1 MSIIDAYLRLVARW
15 RWSFLL
21 ALLIGSFVLQAILP
35 NGPVTRLTGFTLFML
50 IFGGALYAGRTGRR
64 AARAAIALLLATTVL
79 QILNVLGVAALE
91 VPLAALALTIVF
103 GALVATFAELVG
115 NRDSTSDSLVGA
127 IFGYFVIATACAL
140 LFRQMEGAH
149 PGSFRLPE
157 GGDLDTQM
165 LYFSLITVTTAGYGD
180 ITPVTSLAQISAAL
194 EAALGTL
201 YLAILIGRI
210 AEVRL
215 RASSSEKAGNITSA
229 ATAAPASVPPGL
241 NRGGGQRPGGAHC
254 RKQREGEIKAD
265 DGQHPVQAQAA
276 CDLLGLAGGHRQ
288 HDGEGLEQHP
298 DRRAARNCL
307 QAEGV
312 GGHKSDE
319 ADHQIGVLA
328 QHAGDPGEG
337 ERQQRKQQRQH
348 HDAAKGGGAG
358 IFRVKVANSIAATKG
373 SGAPIHTAAP

>member
-1 MSIIDAYLRLVARW
+1 M
-15 RWSFLL
+15 L

-64 AARAAIALLLATTVL
+64 ATQAAIALLLATAVL

-91 VPLAALALTIVF
+91 GPLAVLALTIVL

-115 NRDSTSDSLVGA
+115 NRDATADSLVGA
-127 IFGYFVIATACAL
+127 IFGYFVIAAACAL

-180 ITPVTSLAQISAAL
+180 ITPVTSVAQISAAL

-210 AEVRL
+210 VGQLAPGLGRSD
-215 RASSSEKAGNITSA
+215 AMPDD
-229 ATAAPASVPPGL
+229 APAS
-241 NRGGGQRPGGAHC
+241 
-254 RKQREGEIKAD
+254 
-265 DGQHPVQAQAA
+265 
-276 CDLLGLAGGHRQ
+276 
-288 HDGEGLEQHP
+288 
-298 DRRAARNCL
+298 RR
-307 QAEGV
+307 
-312 GGHKSDE
+312 
-319 ADHQIGVLA
+319 
-328 QHAGDPGEG
+328 G
-337 ERQQRKQQRQH
+337 ERHPRQPTVTLNDRTAQSLPKLGA
-348 HDAAKGGGAG
+348 DADCGPS
-358 IFRVKVANSIAATKG
+358 RQPSIARISAR
-373 SGAPIHTAAP
+373 AQTA